1 MSYKKINIA
10 ILGSTGS
17 IGCSSIQIIKEK
29 LNLFNIEIL
38 CCDKNLSELSNQIK
52 TLNPKNVVINNHAFF
67 LKAQKKYSN
76 TKINFFNSFDNLK
89 IKKKLDITICAISGI
104 AGLQSTFLFLKFS
117 KKLLIANKES
127 IVCGGQILI
136 KEAKRNNCKIVSID
150 SEIYSLSLLLKNHDI
165 KNIKSIF
172 ITASGG
178 PFFKKK
184 KLASVSVLDALKHP
198 TWKMGKKIS
207 IDSATMANKVLEML
221 EVVTLY
227 NFPKNKLKVKIH
239 PQSQIH
245 AFCILKNGIIDFIG
259 HNTDM
264 KIPIGNAIYNNSNW
278 HYSKTNFMENVNKI
292 NLTFY
297 DSLIKKFPLL
307 KLGYKI
313 LKLGNVSYILFNVF
327 NDFFVNQFLHKKISF
342 ADVTKNIITLFNNK
356 KIIMYCN
363 NKKIKKYSDI
373 AEVINYSRR
382 ICLNLK
388 KY

>member
-52 TLNPKNVVINNHAFF
+52 TLNPKNVVINNHAIF
-67 LKAQKKYSN
+67 LKAKKKYSN

-165 KNIKSIF
+165 KNIKTIF

-245 AFCILKNGIIDFIG
+245 AFCSLKNGLVKFVG
-259 HNTDM
+259 HNPDM
-264 KIPIGNAIYNNSNW
+264 RIPIRNSIFDDIYYKNNIE
-278 HYSKTNFMENVNKI
+278 NFMENKSSVN
-292 NLTFY
+292 LAFY
-297 DSLIKKFPLL
+297 DIDNKQFPLID
-307 KLGYKI
+307 LGYKI
-313 LKLGNVSYILFNVF
+313 LKLGEVAYIIFNVI
-327 NDFFVNQFLHKKISF
+327 NDFLVNKFLEKKISF
-342 ADVTKNIITLFNNK
+342 LDISNYLITLFSRKELNH
-356 KIIMYCN
+356 YCVF
-363 NKKIKKYSDI
+363 KKIKKISDI
-373 AEVINYSRR
+373 DEIISYSNTL
-382 ICLNLK
+382 CLNLK
-388 KY
+388 L